1 METLL
6 LEIEKP
12 VAWVWLDRRRHLNAI
27 DETMLA
33 ELGQVF
39 EELDR
44 DEAVRAI
51 VLAAR
56 GLVFSAGFDIAWMA
70 SQDAETVVQGLPT
83 VEAAFDTIECCAK
96 PVIAAVNG
104 VAMGGG
110 LLLTLVADLCLAAE
124 GAKFGLPEVKIGIF
138 PSLGLIPR
146 LERIAGLRAAKRMAL
161 IGEPVD
167 AAEALSLGLV
177 DRVVPVAELRT
188 EAQALAEQL
197 AGLPSM
203 AVQVA
208 KAAFAAS
215 RDPGFVEWE
224 REQVA
229 ACWAQP
235 ERKAAME
242 AFLQARRKR

>member
-6 LEIEKP
+6 LEKQGS

-39 EELDR
+39 EELDQ

-56 GLVFSAGFDIAWMA
+56 GLVFSAGFDMAWMA
-70 SQDAETVVQGLPT
+70 GQDAETVTQGLPT
-83 VEAAFDTIECCAK
+83 VEAVFDTIEGCAK
-96 PVIAAVNG
+96 PLIVAVNG
-104 VAMGGG
+104 AAMGGG
-110 LLLTLVADLCLAAE
+110 LLLTLVADLCMAAE
-124 GAKFGLPEVKIGIF
+124 GAKFGAPEVKLGIF
-138 PSLGLIPR
+138 PNLRLIPR
-146 LERIAGLRAAKRMAL
+146 LERIVGLRAAKRFVL
-161 IGEPVD
+161 LGDPVD

-177 DRVVPVAELRT
+177 DRVVPAAELRT
-188 EAQALAEQL
+188 EAQTLAEQL

-208 KAAFAAS
+208 KAAFSAS

-224 REQVA
+224 REQFA